1 MSVSNSGVFFTST
14 ENLRTVLVLIL
25 GSRVR
30 FVCFLAVR
38 DRSLLL
44 LKVGPFSEKE
54 AILIWAKKGPDRKI
68 ENGKKRLR
76 ME

>member
-1 MSVSNSGVFFTST
+1 MGVKYISGVFFTST

-25 GSRVR
+25 RSRVR

-38 DRSLLL
+38 DRSLP

-68 ENGKKRLR
+68 ENGEKRLR
-76 ME
+76 TE